1 MEEEKKYQ
9 MKDSTYY
16 SRIVMM
22 IVNSIQLILFI
33 VFIVFTHTIR
43 DDMREVNKSVGYSR
57 IEYDFVF
64 DEQTEGVDTCFA
76 FFIISFVFFLFEFIW
91 HFACKDCDYHY
102 DIFKNIFG
110 DWNHLI
116 IILTF
121 LIAQFLYLISCLI
134 IPIYLDR
141 VRTLRDH
148 LEDNYFGKTDVYDR
162 TIIFSQDDLDSVE
175 SCIGK
180 YAGCVVIAYVFLV
193 IFIFLYFIILNLY
206 KGACCDMFTICKK
219 TNDCF
224 NNFGGCMRD
233 NFYCILH
240 CGKGE
245 DIEIE
250 ELKAKIKENEKIVG
264 EITCE
269 IQNGLKKNI
278 ELRVDNIDYL

>member
-1 MEEEKKYQ
+1 MEEEKKF
-9 MKDSTYY
+9 TYY

-33 VFIVFTHTIR
+33 IFIVFTHTIR
-43 DDMREVNKSVGYSR
+43 DDMREVNKSIEYDR
-57 IEYDFVF
+57 IGYDFVF
-64 DEQTEGVDTCFA
+64 DEQTQGVDTCFA
-76 FFIISFVFFLFEFIW
+76 FFIIVFVFFAIEFIW
-91 HFACKDCDYHY
+91 HFACDDCKYTY
-102 DIFKNIFG
+102 DIFENLLKN
-110 DWNHLI
+110 WNELI
-116 IILTF
+116 IIITF

-134 IPIYLDR
+134 FPIYLDR
-141 VRTLRDH
+141 VRTLRDY

-206 KGACCDMFTICKK
+206 KGACCDMLTICKK
-219 TNDCF
+219 TSECF

>member
-64 DEQTEGVDTCFA
+64 DEQTQGIDTCFA

-91 HFACKDCDYHY
+91 DFACKDCDYQY

-148 LEDNYFGKTDVYDR
+148 LEDNYFGKTDIYDNV
-162 TIIFSQDDLDSVE
+162 IFSKDDLDKVE

-180 YAGCVVIAYVFLV
+180 YACCVVIAYVFLV

-233 NFYCILH
+233 NVYCIFN
-240 CGKGE
+240 CGKVK
-245 DIEIE
+245 DPVIE
-250 ELKAKIKENEKIVG
+250 ELKREINERKKTIEKI
-264 EITCE
+264 TCN
-269 IQNGLKKNI
+269 IQNGLKNNI
-278 ELRVDNIDYL
+278 KLRVDNIEYL

>member
-9 MKDSTYY
+9 MNDSTYY

-43 DDMREVNKSVGYSR
+43 DNMREVNKSVGYSR

-64 DEQTEGVDTCFA
+64 DEQTQGVDTCFA

-148 LEDNYFGKTDVYDR
+148 LEDNYFGKTDIYDNV
-162 TIIFSQDDLDSVE
+162 IFSKDDLDKVE

-180 YAGCVVIAYVFLV
+180 YACCVVIAEVFLV

-250 ELKAKIKENEKIVG
+250 NIKDKIKENEKIVG

>member
-1 MEEEKKYQ
+1 MEEEKKF
-9 MKDSTYY
+9 TYY

-64 DEQTEGVDTCFA
+64 DEQTQGVDTCFA

-148 LEDNYFGKTDVYDR
+148 LEDNYFGKTDIYDNV
-162 TIIFSQDDLDSVE
+162 IFSKDDLDKVE

-180 YAGCVVIAYVFLV
+180 YACCVVIAYVFLV

-245 DIEIE
+245 DKEIE
-250 ELKAKIKENEKIVG
+250 DLKDKIKENEKIVG

>member
-64 DEQTEGVDTCFA
+64 DEQTQGVDTCFA

-102 DIFKNIFG
+102 DIFKNFFG

-134 IPIYLDR
+134 IPIYLER

-148 LEDNYFGKTDVYDR
+148 LEDNYFGKTDLYDN
-162 TIIFSQDDLDSVE
+162 IIFSKDDLDKVE

-180 YAGCVVIAYVFLV
+180 YACCVVIAYVFLV

-233 NFYCILH
+233 NVYCIIN
-240 CGKGE
+240 CGKNKDPIIQTLKE
-245 DIEIE
+245 EIEKKKIEIE
-250 ELKAKIKENEKIVG
+250 K
-264 EITCE
+264 ITCN
-269 IQNGLKKNI
+269 IQNGLKNNI
-278 ELRVDNIDYL
+278 KLRVDNIEYL

>member
-9 MKDSTYY
+9 MKDYTYY

-33 VFIVFTHTIR
+33 VFIVFTHTIQ
-43 DDMREVNKSVGYSR
+43 DDMREVNKSVEYHR
-57 IEYDFVF
+57 INYDFVF
-64 DEQTEGVDTCFA
+64 EEQTQGVDACFA
-76 FFIISFVFFLFEFIW
+76 FFIIAFVFFVIEFIW
-91 HFACKDCDYHY
+91 HFACEECDYPY
-102 DIFKNIFG
+102 DIFKNFFG

-121 LIAQFLYLISCLI
+121 LIIQFLYLISCLI
-134 IPIYLDR
+134 FPIYLDR
-141 VRTLRDH
+141 VRSLRDH
-148 LEDNYFGKTDVYDR
+148 LKDNYFGKKDYLGR
-162 TIIFSQDDLDSVE
+162 IIFSQDDLDKVE

-180 YAGCVVIAYVFLV
+180 YAGCVVIAFVFLF

-219 TNDCF
+219 TNNCF

-245 DIEIE
+245 NIEIE
-250 ELKAKIKENEKIVG
+250 DLKAKIKENEKIVG

>member
-64 DEQTEGVDTCFA
+64 DEQTQGVDTCFA

-148 LEDNYFGKTDVYDR
+148 LEDNYFGKTDIYDNV
-162 TIIFSQDDLDSVE
+162 IFSKDDLDKVE

-180 YAGCVVIAYVFLV
+180 YACCVVIAEVFLV

-245 DIEIE
+245 DIENEDI
-250 ELKAKIKENEKIVG
+250 KNKIKKSE
-264 EITCE
+264 
-269 IQNGLKKNI
+269 
-278 ELRVDNIDYL
+278 

>member
-64 DEQTEGVDTCFA
+64 DEQTQGVDTCFA

-91 HFACKDCDYHY
+91 DFACKDCDYQY

-148 LEDNYFGKTDVYDR
+148 LEDNYFGKTDLYDNV
-162 TIIFSQDDLDSVE
+162 IFSKDDLDKVE

-180 YAGCVVIAYVFLV
+180 YACCVVIAYVFLV

-245 DIEIE
+245 NIEIE
-250 ELKAKIKENEKIVG
+250 DLKAKIKENEKIVG

-269 IQNGLKKNI
+269 IQNGQKKNI

>member
-64 DEQTEGVDTCFA
+64 DEQTQGVDTCFA

-148 LEDNYFGKTDVYDR
+148 LEDNYFGKTDIYDNV
-162 TIIFSQDDLDSVE
+162 IFSKDDLDKVE

-180 YAGCVVIAYVFLV
+180 YACCVVIAYVFLV

-250 ELKAKIKENEKIVG
+250 DIKNKINKSEEKV
-264 EITCE
+264 E
-269 IQNGLKKNI
+269 
-278 ELRVDNIDYL
+278 

>member
-64 DEQTEGVDTCFA
+64 DEQTQGVDTCFA

-148 LEDNYFGKTDVYDR
+148 LEDNYFGKTDIYDNV
-162 TIIFSQDDLDSVE
+162 IFSKDDLDKVE

-180 YAGCVVIAYVFLV
+180 YA
-193 IFIFLYFIILNLY
+193 FIILNLY

-250 ELKAKIKENEKIVG
+250 DIKNKIKKSEEKVE

-278 ELRVDNIDYL
+278 ELRVNNIDYL

>member
-91 HFACKDCDYHY
+91 DFACKDCDYQY

-148 LEDNYFGKTDVYDR
+148 LEDNYFGKTDLYDNV
-162 TIIFSQDDLDSVE
+162 IFSKDDLDKVE

-180 YAGCVVIAYVFLV
+180 YACCVVIAYVFLV

-233 NFYCILH
+233 NVYCIIN
-240 CGKGE
+240 CGKNKDPIIQTLKE
-245 DIEIE
+245 EIEKKKIEIE
-250 ELKAKIKENEKIVG
+250 R
-264 EITCE
+264 ITCN
-269 IQNGLKKNI
+269 IQNGLKHNI
-278 ELRVDNIDYL
+278 KLRVDNIEYL

>member
-64 DEQTEGVDTCFA
+64 DEQTQGVDTCFA

-148 LEDNYFGKTDVYDR
+148 LEDNYFGKTDIYDNV
-162 TIIFSQDDLDSVE
+162 IFSKDDLDKVE

-180 YAGCVVIAYVFLV
+180 YACCVVIAEVFLV

-250 ELKAKIKENEKIVG
+250 NIKDKIKENEKIVG

-269 IQNGLKKNI
+269 IQKKKKKNI

>member
-91 HFACKDCDYHY
+91 DFACKDCDYQY

-148 LEDNYFGKTDVYDR
+148 LEDNYFGKTDLYDNV
-162 TIIFSQDDLDSVE
+162 IFSKDDLDKVE

-180 YAGCVVIAYVFLV
+180 YACCVVIAEVFLV

-224 NNFGGCMRD
+224 IISEDACEIIFTV
-233 NFYCILH
+233 FYIVV
-240 CGKGE
+240 
-245 DIEIE
+245 
-250 ELKAKIKENEKIVG
+250 KAK
-264 EITCE
+264 T
-269 IQNGLKKNI
+269 
-278 ELRVDNIDYL
+278 

>member
-64 DEQTEGVDTCFA
+64 DEQTQGVDTCFA

-91 HFACKDCDYHY
+91 DFACKDCDYHY

-148 LEDNYFGKTDVYDR
+148 LEDNYFGKTDIYDNV
-162 TIIFSQDDLDSVE
+162 IFSKDDLDKVE

-180 YAGCVVIAYVFLV
+180 YAACVVIAYVFLV

-245 DIEIE
+245 NIEIE
-250 ELKAKIKENEKIVG
+250 DLKAKIKENEKKL
-264 EITCE
+264 ER
-269 IQNGLKKNI
+269 LLARFKMDSKKILN
-278 ELRVDNIDYL
+278 